1 MSRHPPEIQAY
12 WAAFRAATGVPDEDY
27 DAIAFG
33 HGPAMAD
40 WMCRDVLAGIKRA
53 TCMPVRDHMVK
64 GLQAP
69 VVGGHVVLLDG
80 KGAPRGVWRTTE
92 VRVGPLN
99 SVDEAFAWDEG
110 EGDRSRAVWLDNHL
124 GYFAKQAAREGW
136 EMTPDLPCYFE
147 RFTIVWPPESAD
159 QG

>member
-1 MSRHPPEIQAY
+1 
-12 WAAFRAATGVPDEDY
+12 
-27 DAIAFG
+27 
-33 HGPAMAD
+33 
-40 WMCRDVLAGIKRA
+40 
-53 TCMPVRDHMVK
+53 
-64 GLQAP
+64 
-69 VVGGHVVLLDG
+69 
-80 KGAPRGVWRTTE
+80 
-92 VRVGPLN
+92 
-99 SVDEAFAWDEG
+99 VDDAFAWDEG